1 MAFVLQDVI
10 NEIEETRSLEPLKKL
25 KKENLVK
32 VAVHYG
38 ITPAVGA
45 TKSHILNL
53 IKDHCV
59 EHDIIDEVEEKP
71 IAETAEI
78 VRLKLDFEREER
90 RLAREA
96 EKALQDAQFAEAQ
109 RAREAAREAAEA
121 EAQRARDLR
130 LAELKEARELR
141 ELELK
146 AEQEKALL
154 EAEKEAAAREHE
166 LKMASLGKQ
175 SPSDKAGVFDPARN
189 IRLVPPFQEKEVDKY
204 FAHFEKVADS
214 LNWPKESWVLLLQ
227 SVLVGKAQEIYG
239 SLSVEQSS
247 NYEHVK
253 EAILKAYEL
262 VPEAYRQKFRNYL
275 KYDSKTHVEFARE
288 KENLFNRWC
297 HSKEI
302 GQDFK
307 KLKQMVLLEEFKD
320 KVRPD
325 IRSHLDEQKVE
336 ELEKAA
342 VMADDYALTH
352 KMSSKSGNP
361 QQKRY
366 HGSGYR
372 ENISRNM
379 DDRKRQG
386 KSTENVGLVS
396 KVEPLKPIS
405 CGHCGK
411 PGHIITNCWK
421 LGGKTPC
428 EHCGRFNHKS
438 EDCRIAK
445 NKLQKEVKP
454 TGLTSLKGLK
464 VSPFNESENQKGVKV
479 KPLIDRNNI
488 VEKNKGIKVNPLH
501 NVKSCIE
508 DEISPN
514 TESDYMENYKPFIS
528 EGVVSLVGDENS
540 SQKVK
545 ILRDTGAT
553 QSLMLDSVLPLTENS
568 FTGANV
574 LISGV
579 EMGVLEVPL
588 HEVNIKSSLINGNIV
603 IGMRP
608 SLPVEGISLI
618 LGNDLAGERVMVD
631 PRVVEKPRVNEK
643 TERLAEKF
651 PGIFPASVVTRSMKA
666 KKEAIKEQGKEEID
680 LSGTFLE
687 NIDVKF
693 EERNK
698 EKADKALMRNESRNV
713 KENIPEKQESESKS
727 VISRQ
732 NLIEEQSNDKELL
745 DLFKIALT
753 PVEAEKVSVG
763 YLIKDNI
770 LMRKWSS
777 HRVTIGPLL
786 LLKEKW
792 LDEDPEKISVL
803 KYVATFKDRLFR
815 AGQMA
820 KRNLQESQS
829 KMKVWYD
836 RKAKSRCFEPG
847 DRVLVLFP
855 VVGNPLQAK
864 YSGPYKVVKKISD
877 TNYLVKTPGRR
888 KETQV
893 CHINML
899 KAYHEKPKPELVTL
913 NNRLGLE
920 SPTHSKDC
928 VGQVAEKEEDTESEV
943 RLENDQQP
951 IKLQN
956 SQILNDLGT
965 KLSHLPLV
973 QRKELAEV
981 ITQYREVFPDV
992 PSKTN
997 LIEHDVDVGD
1007 SAPIK
1012 QHPYRVSPMK
1022 KELLDKEVQYMLKND
1037 IIEES
1042 QSNWSSPC
1050 ILVPKHDGGFR
1061 FCTDFRK
1068 VNDKTKSDSFPIPR
1082 IADCIDQIG
1091 NAKFVSTFDML
1102 KGYWQVPL
1110 TQRAREISAFV
1121 TPSGL
1126 YQYKVM
1132 PFGMK
1137 NAPATF
1143 QRMVNK
1149 LVRDIDGCEGY
1160 IDDVVIFSDN
1170 WSDHIRQIKRF
1181 FQIMREAKLT
1191 INLMKSEFGK
1201 ATVKYL
1207 GHIVGQGQV
1216 RPLDAKIQTIVKY
1229 PIPTSRKEL
1238 ARFLGMAG
1246 YYRNFCLNFSDIAA
1260 PLTNLLS
1267 KKVKFVWTDDCQ
1279 LAFDKVKLLL
1289 QKSPVLK
1296 SPDYEKPFKLIIDS
1310 SDVGTGSVLVQEASD
1325 GLDHPVSYFSKKFLK
1340 YQRNYS
1346 VVEKE
1351 TLGLVLALE
1360 HFDVYLG
1367 STPFKIKVYTDH
1379 NPLTFLKTMKNKN
1392 QRLVRWSLALQEY
1405 NLEIQHI
1412 PGSENVVADALSRCI
1427 G

>member
-10 NEIEETRSLEPLKKL
+10 NEIEETRSLEPLKKF

-32 VAVHYG
+32 VAAHYG

-59 EHDIIDEVEEKP
+59 ENDIIDEVEDKP

-109 RAREAAREAAEA
+109 KAREAAEA
-121 EAQRARDLR
+121 EAEKARELR

-146 AEQEKALL
+146 AEAD
-154 EAEKEAAAREHE
+154 KEAAAREHE
-166 LKMASLGKQ
+166 LKMAGLGIH
-175 SPSDKAGVFDPARN
+175 SPKDKASAFDPARN

-366 HGSGYR
+366 HGSGNR

-464 VSPFNESENQKGVKV
+464 VSPFNESENSKGVKV
-479 KPLIDRNNI
+479 KPLIDRNNL

-501 NVKSCIE
+501 NDKSCIE
-508 DEISPN
+508 DKISPN
-514 TESDYMENYKPFIS
+514 KESDYMENYKPFIS

-553 QSLMLDSVLPLTENS
+553 QSLMLDSVLPLKENS

-618 LGNDLAGERVMVD
+618 LGNDLAGEKVMVD
-631 PRVVEKPRVNEK
+631 PRVVEKPRDDEE

-666 KKEAIKEQGKEEID
+666 KKEAIKEQGKEEIG

-687 NIDVKF
+687 NIDGKF

-698 EKADKALMRNESRNV
+698 EKADKALMRKESRNV

-745 DLFKIALT
+745 DLFKVALT
-753 PVEAEKVSVG
+753 HIEAEKVSVG

-786 LLKEKW
+786 LLKGKW

-877 TNYLVKTPGRR
+877 TNYLVKTPDRR

-1170 WSDHIRQIKRF
+1170 WSDHIRQIERF
-1181 FQIMREAKLT
+1181 FQIMLEAKLT
-1191 INLMKSEFGK
+1191 INLMKSEFSK

-1216 RPLDAKIQTIVKY
+1216 RPLDAKIQTIVKF

-1340 YQRNYS
+1340 YQKNYS

-1405 NLEIQHI
+1405 DLEIQHI

>member
-25 KKENLVK
+25 KKENLIK
-32 VAVHYG
+32 VAAHYG
-38 ITPAVGA
+38 ITPTVGA

-96 EKALQDAQFAEAQ
+96 EKALQDAQLAQ
-109 RAREAAREAAEA
+109 ARE
-121 EAQRARDLR
+121 LR

-166 LKMASLGKQ
+166 LKMASFGKQ
-175 SPSDKAGVFDPARN
+175 SPLDKASVFDPARN

-342 VMADDYALTH
+342 IMADDYALTH

-366 HGSGYR
+366 HGSGNR

-421 LGGKTPC
+421 LGAKTPC

-479 KPLIDRNNI
+479 KPLIDRSHF

-501 NVKSCIE
+501 NDKSCIE

-588 HEVNIKSSLINGNIV
+588 HEVNIKSSLINDNIV

-631 PRVVEKPRVNEK
+631 PRVVEKPRDVEN

-666 KKEAIKEQGKEEID
+666 KKEAIKEQGKQEIG

-732 NLIEEQSNDKELL
+732 NLIVEQSKDKELL
-745 DLFKIALT
+745 DLFKKALT

-777 HRVTIGPLL
+777 HCVTIGPLL

-877 TNYLVKTPGRR
+877 TNYLVKTPDRR

-965 KLSHLPLV
+965 KLSHLPSV

-997 LIEHDVDVGD
+997 LIKHDVDVGD

-1126 YQYKVM
+1126 YQYTVM

-1160 IDDVVIFSDN
+1160 IDDVVIYSDD

-1181 FQIMREAKLT
+1181 FQIMQEAKLT

-1216 RPLDAKIQTIVKY
+1216 RPLDAKIQTIVKF

-1279 LAFDKVKLLL
+1279 MAFDKVKLLL

-1340 YQRNYS
+1340 YQKNYS